1 MMNQL
6 KKLKLGEKVGYA
18 LGDTAANI
26 SWRTLTT
33 FLLIFYTDVYGIS
46 AAAAGI
52 LLLVTRLSDGV
63 TDVIM
68 GMIADRTNT
77 KQGKFR
83 PWILWSALPLGI
95 LMSLTFTTP
104 DFGPT
109 GKLVYAYATY
119 ILLTLVYTANNVPYS
134 ALMGVMTP
142 DDKERTSLSSYRFAG
157 AYLGGIITQGL
168 LIYLVLFLGNGDE
181 NKGYQ
186 YSIYLLSAVLVIFFL
201 ITYLSTKERVKPVK
215 KTQNTLLE
223 DLKDLITNKAWLTL
237 LFIGFG
243 FVTYNSIKQGITV
256 IYFKRFLGS
265 ETLAA
270 SYMVVLLVVSMLAAF
285 VTTPLAKKYGKKNL
299 FLAAMLLSGA
309 FNALIYFFSDPTSVF
324 IFGSLSEFFAGMTP
338 VLFFAMLGDSSDF
351 SEWKTGRRATGL
363 VFSAGTFAMKF
374 GGGVAGAIIGFVL
387 TAYNYDGMA
396 EMTSEEA
403 KEGIKLL
410 MSWGAALVAFLT
422 FLFIMPYPLTKSK
435 VETINEELE
444 AMRVEQAGD

>member
-1 MMNQL
+1 M
-6 KKLKLGEKVGYA
+6 KPTDKLKIGEKVGYA

-26 SWRTLTT
+26 AWRTLTT

-46 AAAAGI
+46 AAAAGV

-77 KQGKFR
+77 KAGKFR
-83 PWILWSALPLGI
+83 PWILWTALPLGV
-95 LMSLTFTTP
+95 LMALTFTTP
-104 DFGPT
+104 GFGDT

-119 ILLTLVYTANNVPYS
+119 ILLTLAYTANNVPYS

-142 DDKERTSLSSYRFAG
+142 NDKERTSLSSYRFAG
-157 AYLGGIITQGL
+157 AYLGGILTQGL

-181 NKGYQ
+181 NQGYQ
-186 YSIYLLSAVLVIFFL
+186 YSIYLLSAVLVIFLL
-201 ITYLSTKERVKPVK
+201 ITYFSTKERVKPVK
-215 KTQNTLLE
+215 ETKNKIVD
-223 DLKDLITNKAWLTL
+223 DLKDLMKNKAWITL

-256 IYFKRFLGS
+256 IYFKRFLDN

-285 VTTPLAKKYGKKNL
+285 ATTPLAKKYGKKNI
-299 FLAAMLLSGA
+299 FIAAMLLSGL
-309 FNALIYFFSDPTSVF
+309 FNGLIYFFSDPTSVF
-324 IFGSLSEFFAGMTP
+324 ILGSVSEFFAGMTP
-338 VLFFAMLGDSSDF
+338 VLFFAMLGDSSDY

-363 VFSAGTFAMKF
+363 VYSAGTFAMKF
-374 GGGVAGAIIGFVL
+374 GGGVAGGIIGFVL
-387 TAYNYDGMA
+387 TAYNYDGMSDL
-396 EMTSEEA
+396 TSEEA
-403 KEGIKLL
+403 RQGIKIL

-422 FLFIMPYPLTKSK
+422 FLFILPYPLNRKK
-435 VETINEELE
+435 VETISTDLE
-444 AMRVEQAGD
+444 AMRAEKAAS

>member
-1 MMNQL
+1 M
-6 KKLKLGEKVGYA
+6 KPTDKLKIGEKIGYA

-26 SWRTLTT
+26 AWRTLTT

-46 AAAAGI
+46 AAAAGV

-68 GMIADRTNT
+68 GMIADRTDT
-77 KQGKFR
+77 KAGKFR
-83 PWILWSALPLGI
+83 PWILWTALPLGV
-95 LMSLTFTTP
+95 LMALTFTTP
-104 DFGPT
+104 GFGDT

-119 ILLTLVYTANNVPYS
+119 ILLTLAYTANNVPYS

-142 DDKERTSLSSYRFAG
+142 NDKERTSLSSYRFAG
-157 AYLGGIITQGL
+157 AYLGGILTQGL

-186 YSIYLLSAVLVIFFL
+186 YAIYLLSGVLVLFL
-201 ITYLSTKERVKPVK
+201 MITYFSTKERVKPVK
-215 KTQNTLLE
+215 TSKNTIGE
-223 DLKDLITNKAWLTL
+223 DLKDLLKNKAWITL

-256 IYFKRFLGS
+256 IYFKRFLDN

-285 VTTPLAKKYGKKNL
+285 ATTPLAKKYGKKNI
-299 FLAAMLLSGA
+299 FIAAMLLSGL
-309 FNALIYFFSDPTSVF
+309 FNGLIYFFSDPTSVF
-324 IFGSLSEFFAGMTP
+324 VLGSISEFFAGMTP
-338 VLFFAMLGDSSDF
+338 VLFFAMLGDSSDY

-363 VFSAGTFAMKF
+363 IYSAGTFAMKF
-374 GGGVAGAIIGFVL
+374 GGGVAGGIIGFVL
-387 TAYNYDGMA
+387 TAYNYDGMSDL
-396 EMTSEEA
+396 TSEEA
-403 KEGIKLL
+403 REGIKIL

-422 FLFIMPYPLTKSK
+422 FLFILPYPLSRKK
-435 VETINEELE
+435 VETIGTELE
-444 AMRVEQAGD
+444 EMRAKKAAS